1 MRSNLHRMLYAFG
14 CQTQSTATILLRRA
28 AAAVAQ
34 KMVTINIASKT
45 VVTLARTKKTTNQS
59 TIDGD
64 DNSNRERSGLGSKS
78 PGSKLI

>member
-1 MRSNLHRMLYAFG
+1 M
-14 CQTQSTATILLRRA
+14 RRA

-45 VVTLARTKKTTNQS
+45 VVTFGRTKKTNQS

-64 DNSNRERSGLGSKS
+64 DNSNGERSGLGSKS